1 LKNDFGREFL
11 EEEVEVA
18 YSQDYRMASGV
29 FLDFRKNDLVVE
41 EQEDEKE
48 YFLLM
53 FLDVC

>member
-1 LKNDFGREFL
+1 M
-11 EEEVEVA
+11 EVA

-29 FLDFRKNDLVVE
+29 FLDFRNDLVVE